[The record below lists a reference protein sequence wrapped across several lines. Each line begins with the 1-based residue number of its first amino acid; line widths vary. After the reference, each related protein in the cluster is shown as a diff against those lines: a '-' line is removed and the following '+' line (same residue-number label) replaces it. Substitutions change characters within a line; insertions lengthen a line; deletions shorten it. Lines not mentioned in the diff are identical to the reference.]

1 MNREYKGFIAT
12 GLGLG
17 MGAILTFLNGCETN
31 TTGGASRLQ
40 GQAATYRGPVKL
52 GIDVLE
58 ENGFDLL
65 RGKRVGLITNQTSV
79 NRRGTKTRLVLHR
92 SPQVNLAAL
101 YTPEH
106 GLDGKEK
113 AAVHIS
119 SRRDPLTG
127 LMAYSL
133 YGPTRKPTA
142 SMLQPI
148 DVMLFDLQDIGSR
161 SYTYISTM
169 IRAMEACAQ
178 NGKEFIVLDRPNPL
192 GGLRVQGPPLERQWT
207 SFVGQVPVPY
217 LHGMTAGEI
226 AKMANAKG
234 WFSGS
239 CRLTVVPVLG
249 WNRAMTWENT
259 GLRWVPTSPNIPKAS
274 SPRYYAATGI
284 YGSLAGC
291 DIGIGS
297 SGPFEYVGAP
307 GIDANEFTRHLNSL
321 RLPGVKFSPY
331 SKNSFGGAKLT
342 IEPRAPTDLA
352 GLNVY
357 FIEAANRRLGSRD
370 LFARTTPNK
379 KDIFYKVYGSTRI
392 EQELK
397 RGVPASRI
405 VAAWQRQNEAF
416 RRARQPFLIY
426 Q

>member
-1 MNREYKGFIAT
+1 MKREYKGFVAA

-17 MGAILTFLNGCETN
+17 MAAILALLNGCETHSS
-31 TTGGASRLQ
+31 GGSSRLQ
-40 GQAATYRGPVKL
+40 GQVASYRGPVKL
-52 GIDVLE
+52 GIDVLAD
-58 ENGFDLL
+58 NDFDLV

-79 NRRGTKTRLVLHR
+79 NRRGVRTRLVLHR
-92 SPQVNLAAL
+92 APQVNLTTL

-106 GLDGKEK
+106 GLDGTEK

-119 SRRDPLTG
+119 HRRDSLTG

-133 YGPTRKPTA
+133 YGPTRKPTKA
-142 SMLQPI
+142 MLQPI

-169 IRAMEACAQ
+169 IRAMEACAEH
-178 NGKEFIVLDRPNPL
+178 GKEFIVLDRPNPL
-192 GGLRVQGPPLERQWT
+192 GGLRVQGPPLEGQWV

-217 LHGMTAGEI
+217 LHGLTAGEI

-239 CRLTVVPVLG
+239 CQLTVVPVLG

-284 YGSLAGC
+284 YGSLSGC
-291 DIGIGS
+291 DIGIGT
-297 SGPFEYVGAP
+297 SGPFEFVGAP
-307 GIDANEFTRHLNSL
+307 GIDSNEYTNYLNSL

-331 SKNSFGGAKLT
+331 SKGSFGGSRMV
-342 IEPRAPTDLA
+342 IEARAPTDLA
-352 GLNVY
+352 GLNVI
-357 FIEAANRRLGSRD
+357 FIESINRRIGSRN
-370 LFARTTPNK
+370 LFVRTTPNK
-379 KDIFYKVYGSTRI
+379 KDIFYKVYGSTSI
-392 EQELK
+392 ERDLK
-397 RGVPASRI
+397 RGVPATKIIASWKRH
-405 VAAWQRQNEAF
+405 NDAF